1 MIPIERHQRILAL
14 VEQRGAVS
22 INELTEILGVSHMT
36 IRRDVSKLEE
46 QGLLVSVSGGVRAV
60 SRLAAE
66 PSHLVKSTLQS
77 EEKQAIGALAASHIA
92 KNSCIYLDAGTTTL
106 ALARAILDRN
116 DLQVVTNDFE
126 ITQLLIDASQ
136 CGVIHTGGTLCRE
149 NRSCVGES
157 AARTLRHL
165 AIDTAFISASG
176 WDSRG
181 IFTPDENKVTVK
193 ETVSQVSARS
203 ILLCDSSKYN
213 QVATFMALPL
223 TRFTTI
229 ITDRIFPM
237 PPPVI
242 SPGTPARCYGPDNAR
257 GHRRVSVASAR
268 SAPRRSRRFADFARP
283 YSPAYPADKSP
294 QCALLCYSGQAG
306 RQSRAHPVRQL
317 RSYRR

>member
-66 PSHLVKSTLQS
+66 PSHLVK
-77 EEKQAIGALAASHIA
+77 
-92 KNSCIYLDAGTTTL
+92 IYLDAGTTTL

-229 ITDRIFPM
+229 ITDRHLSDAAASHI
-237 PPPVI
+237 
-242 SPGTPARCYGPDNAR
+242 ARHACEVLR
-257 GHRRVSVASAR
+257 
-268 SAPRRSRRFADFARP
+268 
-283 YSPAYPADKSP
+283 
-294 QCALLCYSGQAG
+294 AG
-306 RQSRAHPVRQL
+306 
-317 RSYRR
+317 

>member
-1 MIPIERHQRILAL
+1 MSPNRDLPAVIAALILAVSL
-14 VEQRGAVS
+14 AVAAVPEGLAAILTVVLSLGTQRMAAQNAIVKDLSSVETLGSASVIASDKTGTLTR
-22 INELTEILGVSHMT
+22 NEMTLQKVVTASGEVEISGVGYSP
-36 IRRDVSKLEE
+36 E
-46 QGLLVSVSGGVRAV
+46 GGVTQ
-60 SRLAAE
+60 SGKPLAADV
-66 PSHLVKSTLQS
+66 LS
-77 EEKQAIGALAASHIA
+77 EAQVALRGGSIANDAS
-92 KNSCIYLDAGTTTL
+92 
-106 ALARAILDRN
+106 LDRD

-193 ETVSQVSARS
+193 ETVSQVSARG

-229 ITDRIFPM
+229 ITDRHLSDAAASHI
-237 PPPVI
+237 
-242 SPGTPARCYGPDNAR
+242 ARHACEVLR
-257 GHRRVSVASAR
+257 
-268 SAPRRSRRFADFARP
+268 
-283 YSPAYPADKSP
+283 
-294 QCALLCYSGQAG
+294 AG
-306 RQSRAHPVRQL
+306 
-317 RSYRR
+317 

>member
-22 INELTEILGVSHMT
+22 INEPTEILGVSHMT

-60 SRLAAE
+60 SRLATE

-106 ALARAILDRN
+106 ALARAILDRD

-223 TRFTTI
+223 TRFSTI
-229 ITDRIFPM
+229 ITDRHLSDAAASHI
-237 PPPVI
+237 
-242 SPGTPARCYGPDNAR
+242 ARHACEVLR
-257 GHRRVSVASAR
+257 
-268 SAPRRSRRFADFARP
+268 
-283 YSPAYPADKSP
+283 
-294 QCALLCYSGQAG
+294 AG
-306 RQSRAHPVRQL
+306 
-317 RSYRR
+317 

>member
-176 WDSRG
+176 WD
-181 IFTPDENKVTVK
+181 I
-193 ETVSQVSARS
+193 
-203 ILLCDSSKYN
+203 
-213 QVATFMALPL
+213 
-223 TRFTTI
+223 
-229 ITDRIFPM
+229 
-237 PPPVI
+237 
-242 SPGTPARCYGPDNAR
+242 
-257 GHRRVSVASAR
+257 
-268 SAPRRSRRFADFARP
+268 
-283 YSPAYPADKSP
+283 
-294 QCALLCYSGQAG
+294 
-306 RQSRAHPVRQL
+306 HP
-317 RSYRR
+317 

>member
-1 MIPIERHQRILAL
+1 MRQKA
-14 VEQRGAVS
+14 AS
-22 INELTEILGVSHMT
+22 SLTLQQCL
-36 IRRDVSKLEE
+36 RRDVSKLEE

-181 IFTPDENKVTVK
+181 IFTLMRTRLP
-193 ETVSQVSARS
+193 SRRPSAVSARS

-229 ITDRIFPM
+229 ITDRHLSDAAASHI
-237 PPPVI
+237 
-242 SPGTPARCYGPDNAR
+242 ARHACEVLR
-257 GHRRVSVASAR
+257 
-268 SAPRRSRRFADFARP
+268 
-283 YSPAYPADKSP
+283 
-294 QCALLCYSGQAG
+294 AG
-306 RQSRAHPVRQL
+306 
-317 RSYRR
+317 

>member
-1 MIPIERHQRILAL
+1 M
-14 VEQRGAVS
+14 
-22 INELTEILGVSHMT
+22 
-36 IRRDVSKLEE
+36 
-46 QGLLVSVSGGVRAV
+46 
-60 SRLAAE
+60 
-66 PSHLVKSTLQS
+66 
-77 EEKQAIGALAASHIA
+77 
-92 KNSCIYLDAGTTTL
+92 
-106 ALARAILDRN
+106 
-116 DLQVVTNDFE
+116 
-126 ITQLLIDASQ
+126 
-136 CGVIHTGGTLCRE
+136 GTLCRE

-229 ITDRIFPM
+229 ITGSASFRCRRQ
-237 PPPVI
+237 
-242 SPGTPARCYGPDNAR
+242 SYRPARLR
-257 GHRRVSVASAR
+257 GAAGRITRAATAGLALPVLDQRR
-268 SAPRRSRRFADFARP
+268 ADPGDLLISLGHAHA
-283 YSPAYPADKSP
+283 AYPADKSP

-306 RQSRAHPVRQL
+306 RQSRAHPAC
-317 RSYRR
+317 

>member
-92 KNSCIYLDAGTTTL
+92 KNSCIYLDAGTTYG
-106 ALARAILDRN
+106 AGAGDPRPERSP
-116 DLQVVTNDFE
+116 VVTNDFE

-229 ITDRIFPM
+229 ITDRHLSDAAASHI
-237 PPPVI
+237 
-242 SPGTPARCYGPDNAR
+242 ARHACEVLR
-257 GHRRVSVASAR
+257 
-268 SAPRRSRRFADFARP
+268 
-283 YSPAYPADKSP
+283 
-294 QCALLCYSGQAG
+294 AG
-306 RQSRAHPVRQL
+306 
-317 RSYRR
+317 

>member
-116 DLQVVTNDFE
+116 DLQVVTNDFGHCCKVSDE
-126 ITQLLIDASQ
+126 AAFCLIQRPYISK
-136 CGVIHTGGTLCRE
+136 TL
-149 NRSCVGES
+149 
-157 AARTLRHL
+157 
-165 AIDTAFISASG
+165 
-176 WDSRG
+176 
-181 IFTPDENKVTVK
+181 
-193 ETVSQVSARS
+193 
-203 ILLCDSSKYN
+203 
-213 QVATFMALPL
+213 L
-223 TRFTTI
+223 TR
-229 ITDRIFPM
+229 R
-237 PPPVI
+237 I
-242 SPGTPARCYGPDNAR
+242 SPR
-257 GHRRVSVASAR
+257 G
-268 SAPRRSRRFADFARP
+268 
-283 YSPAYPADKSP
+283 SP
-294 QCALLCYSGQAG
+294 
-306 RQSRAHPVRQL
+306 
-317 RSYRR
+317 

>member
-92 KNSCIYLDAGTTTL
+92 KNSCIYLDAGTTTW
-106 ALARAILDRN
+106 RWRGRSSTGTIS
-116 DLQVVTNDFE
+116 VVTNDFE

-229 ITDRIFPM
+229 ITDRHLSDAAASHI
-237 PPPVI
+237 
-242 SPGTPARCYGPDNAR
+242 ARHACEVLR
-257 GHRRVSVASAR
+257 
-268 SAPRRSRRFADFARP
+268 
-283 YSPAYPADKSP
+283 
-294 QCALLCYSGQAG
+294 AG
-306 RQSRAHPVRQL
+306 
-317 RSYRR
+317 

>member
-1 MIPIERHQRILAL
+1 M
-14 VEQRGAVS
+14 
-22 INELTEILGVSHMT
+22 
-36 IRRDVSKLEE
+36 
-46 QGLLVSVSGGVRAV
+46 
-60 SRLAAE
+60 
-66 PSHLVKSTLQS
+66 
-77 EEKQAIGALAASHIA
+77 
-92 KNSCIYLDAGTTTL
+92 
-106 ALARAILDRN
+106 
-116 DLQVVTNDFE
+116 VTNDFE

-157 AARTLRHL
+157 AAHVTPP

-229 ITDRIFPM
+229 ITDRHLSDAAASHI
-237 PPPVI
+237 
-242 SPGTPARCYGPDNAR
+242 ARHACEVLR
-257 GHRRVSVASAR
+257 
-268 SAPRRSRRFADFARP
+268 
-283 YSPAYPADKSP
+283 
-294 QCALLCYSGQAG
+294 AG
-306 RQSRAHPVRQL
+306 
-317 RSYRR
+317 

>member
-229 ITDRIFPM
+229 ITDRHLSDA
-237 PPPVI
+237 PPVI
-242 SPGTPARCYGPDNAR
+242 SPGTPARCCGPDNAR

-283 YSPAYPADKSP
+283 CSPGYPADKSP
-294 QCALLCYSGQAG
+294 QCALLCYAGQAG

>member
-1 MIPIERHQRILAL
+1 M
-14 VEQRGAVS
+14 EQRGAVS

-92 KNSCIYLDAGTTTL
+92 KKTVASIWMPGLPPRGWRGRSSTGT
-106 ALARAILDRN
+106 IS
-116 DLQVVTNDFE
+116 VWSPMIFE

-157 AARTLRHL
+157 AARTLRHP

-193 ETVSQVSARS
+193 ETVSRSAREAS
-203 ILLCDSSKYN
+203 CC
-213 QVATFMALPL
+213 ATV
-223 TRFTTI
+223 RNTI
-229 ITDRIFPM
+229 RW
-237 PPPVI
+237 
-242 SPGTPARCYGPDNAR
+242 
-257 GHRRVSVASAR
+257 
-268 SAPRRSRRFADFARP
+268 PRLWR
-283 YSPAYPADKSP
+283 Y
-294 QCALLCYSGQAG
+294 L
-306 RQSRAHPVRQL
+306 
-317 RSYRR
+317 